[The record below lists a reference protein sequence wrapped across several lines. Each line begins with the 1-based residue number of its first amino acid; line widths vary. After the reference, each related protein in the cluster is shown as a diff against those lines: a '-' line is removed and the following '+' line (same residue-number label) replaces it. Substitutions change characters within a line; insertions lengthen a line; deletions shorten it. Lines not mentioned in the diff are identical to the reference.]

1 MNAKLKIFLTFIL
14 ALGILSINISSV
26 SAVPNTATDDG
37 GSSNNGGCTYGVIC
51 QYQFCGD
58 SSITNCDYNYQTA
71 IVQVAYRCSES
82 DKTVKNCN
90 VFTAQTGGCK
100 NNGTSSM
107 QIGFNVNGI
116 FDRAP
121 LDFTDEV
128 YGEDTNASPINF
140 AGYFKKNGYN
150 CPPIKVSGSGNN
162 YSADYAG
169 NGSGMIYG
177 QSVGCIYQGQK
188 DLDLKGKACEQTD
201 SILQDSLEQQFDDV
215 EDAVNSDGI
224 LVDTQK
230 IIDWANAEGYE
241 VDSLEDPCSIISPT
255 LQEMLQTAFWI
266 ISVGGI
272 ILLVV
277 MTAISFIKAITGSD
291 DEKFR
296 DAIKHLFTRII
307 VVIIL
312 LLLPVLLDFIIT
324 LINNSIG
331 EGEVSVGADGEIFC
345 DVTGD

>member
-1 MNAKLKIFLTFIL
+1 MNTKLKIFFTFIL
-14 ALGILSINISSV
+14 VLGILFVNISGV
-26 SAVPNTATDDG
+26 NAVPNTVTDDG

-51 QYQFCGD
+51 QYQFCSD
-58 SSITNCDYNYQTA
+58 TSITDCDYNYQTA

-116 FDRAP
+116 SDRAP
-121 LDFTDEV
+121 LDFTDEL

-162 YSADYAG
+162 YSANYSG
-169 NGSGMIYG
+169 NETGMIYG
-177 QSVGCIYQGQK
+177 KSVGCISQGQQN
-188 DLDLKGKACEQTD
+188 LDLQGKACEQTD

-215 EDAVNSDGI
+215 DPDGI

-230 IIDWANAEGYE
+230 IIDWANLSDWTINDLG
-241 VDSLEDPCSIISPT
+241 DPCNIIKGE
-255 LQEMLQTAFWI
+255 LVDFLKTAFWI
-266 ISVGGI
+266 ISIVGI
-272 ILLVV
+272 ILVVV
-277 MTAISFIKAITGSD
+277 MTAISFIKAIVGSD

-296 DAIKHLFTRII
+296 DAIKHLYTRII
-307 VVIIL
+307 VIIIL
-312 LLLPVLLDFIIT
+312 LLLPVLLSFIID
-324 LINNSIG
+324 LINNMAG
-331 EGEVSVGADGEIFC
+331 EGVVKIGADENIFC
-345 DVTGD
+345 DVSDA

>member
-14 ALGILSINISSV
+14 MFGILFINISGVNADTQPITCDYGIICNYSLPGISDVAGGHLIGGSTLIIYYQCGDKSKNLAECSSFV
-26 SAVPNTATDDG
+26 SAGYASTTSLDIGAMLEAGGNT
-37 GSSNNGGCTYGVIC
+37 
-51 QYQFCGD
+51 
-58 SSITNCDYNYQTA
+58 
-71 IVQVAYRCSES
+71 
-82 DKTVKNCN
+82 
-90 VFTAQTGGCK
+90 
-100 NNGTSSM
+100 
-107 QIGFNVNGI
+107 
-116 FDRAP
+116 
-121 LDFTDEV
+121 TDEL
-128 YGEDTNASPINF
+128 GFQN
-140 AGYFKKNGYN
+140 YN
-150 CPPIKVSGSGNN
+150 DFFHK
-162 YSADYAG
+162 
-169 NGSGMIYG
+169 
-177 QSVGCIYQGQK
+177 
-188 DLDLKGKACEQTD
+188 TD
-201 SILQDSLEQQFDDV
+201 SFQENFKTNNKFKCPQLYYRGDKIRGIELFYPTNLPAMGIRNLSDAVLKENECINQNESVDWNKV
-215 EDAVNSDGI
+215 EDDAEKGALSAEEERYNGELGNDIREGI

-241 VDSLEDPCSIISPT
+241 VDSLGDPCSIIGPT
-255 LQEMLQTAFWI
+255 LQKMLQTAFWI

-312 LLLPVLLDFIIT
+312 LLLPVLLSFIIT